1 METGRNST
9 VEEIFFYRKKE
20 VTFMMNFPKDPV
32 MLLSYVNTQLR
43 DHYASMEELCK
54 SCAVSMEEIDAKLA
68 SIDYRYDPETNRY
81 V

>member
-1 METGRNST
+1 
-9 VEEIFFYRKKE
+9 
-20 VTFMMNFPKDPV
+20 MNFPKDPV

-43 DHYASMEELCK
+43 DHYPSIEELCK
-54 SCAVSMEEIDAKLA
+54 ACDVSMEEIDAKLA